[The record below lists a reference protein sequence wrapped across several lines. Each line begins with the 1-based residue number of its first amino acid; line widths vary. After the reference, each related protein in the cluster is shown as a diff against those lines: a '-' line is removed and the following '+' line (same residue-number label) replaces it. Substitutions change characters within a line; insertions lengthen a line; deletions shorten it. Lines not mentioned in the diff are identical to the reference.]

1 MSNGIDRRRLFQ
13 LAGAAALLRS
23 RIASAQQPQ
32 QPPAQPGQPG
42 QPGMP
47 GRRGMGMGRGGF
59 NMGGN
64 PEPFPIAQ
72 QRSTVAIAHGE
83 DRRKNA
89 YTAFKSIDTDL
100 QAKMKGKKYVVIKP
114 NFVNTQNQLAAS
126 HADAM
131 RGLLDYLSESFKGPV
146 VIAEASAGNT
156 NQGFENFKF
165 GALVT
170 EYPKQ
175 QVKLIDLNQE
185 GKFDRVALLDTNLH
199 IVPCRI
205 AARLVDPEAFVIS
218 SAVMKTHNTVIA
230 SLSIKNMVL
239 GAPLHNAAGETP
251 SWNEKRKFHVGLRQT
266 HYNMMVTAQRLN
278 WGASFIDGFEGM
290 EGNGPSSGTPV
301 ASRIAVASVDFVAA
315 DRIAAET
322 MGVDPE
328 WLGYL
333 KYSGQMGLGQF
344 DEGKIDVIGAKVAD
358 VKKSYRMHG
367 DIERELQWQGPM
379 TELPFNLGWV
389 RPMSDSHEG

>member
-64 PEPFPIAQ
+64 AEPFPGAQ

-89 YTAFKSIDTDL
+89 YNAFKSIDKDL

-114 NFVNTQNQLAAS
+114 NFVNTQNQLAAT

-131 RGLLDYLSESFKGPV
+131 RGVLDYLSESFKGPV
-146 VIAEASAGNT
+146 VFAEASAGDT
-156 NQGFENFKF
+156 KQGFENFKY

-175 QVKLIDLNQE
+175 QVKLIDLNDE
-185 GKFDRVALLDTNLH
+185 GKFDRVALLDTDLH

-218 SAVMKTHNTVIA
+218 AAVMKTHNTVIA

-239 GAPLHNAAGETP
+239 GAPLHNATNETP
-251 SWNEKRKFHVGLRQT
+251 RWNEKRKFHVGLRQT

-278 WGASFIDGFEGM
+278 WGASIIDGFEGM

-301 ASRIAVASVDFVAA
+301 PSRIAVASVDFVAA

-358 VKKSYRMHG
+358 VKKSYRMHT
-367 DIERELQWQGPM
+367 DIDRELKWQGPM